1 MLLDVF
7 QLPSFPLNLNVCTNS
22 LLKIRVSFHIKFC
35 STSIHGQSFG
45 LKHRLVPSY
54 HLLLIPHTS
63 SLSQSTHTTYLPTP
77 HTHTTSPNLHLP
89 IPLHPNFTARYV
101 VGTVF
106 GFEHLLL
113 VVAVWLQW
121 VIKPEPKWVRL
132 AIARKEYLA
141 KERARVAAMQSVEE
155 EVSGKGDKE
164 N

>member
-1 MLLDVF
+1 MGNRLA
-7 QLPSFPLNLNVCTNS
+7 SN
-22 LLKIRVSFHIKFC
+22 I
-35 STSIHGQSFG
+35 G
-45 LKHRLVPSY
+45 LFLVTTCHNP
-54 HLLLIPHTS
+54 LLIPRTS
-63 SLSQSTHTTYLPTP
+63 SLSQSTHTTHLPT
-77 HTHTTSPNLHLP
+77 
-89 IPLHPNFTARYV
+89 PLHPNFTARYV

-141 KERARVAAMQSVEE
+141 KERARAAAMQSVEE